1 MTVEKYRVLN
11 VSFEISAVSTSDGHL
26 RDASIEFA
34 SGLNCIIGARGTCK
48 STIVET
54 IRFLFDDD
62 HERVTELLDASREGK
77 GPPHRGLIAATLGGG
92 TAQVRLREDSGG
104 EIAVIERD
112 ATAERPALY
121 RDGVVVVNDPRLLSE
136 VEIYSQGELQD
147 IAVDPSK
154 RLALIDRPQQAEI
167 DKWQDEIAAISRD
180 VAIIGP
186 QLREVVEAIE
196 TAEGSLAEGKPLSEQ
211 LEQMRAD
218 RPEMSSE
225 VTDLRSVHQERE
237 ARLDRATAA
246 LERYREEVTAV
257 GDLRDG
263 LAEAAAGTAALR
275 GCGSAEL
282 EQIAERLG
290 AAAAAAGEFNNAV
303 DDPGTLEELLK
314 KAREE
319 AAVESE
325 PYYEA
330 LREEEAVTDRLKQE
344 DRLAEEVKKL
354 ERIAEGLK
362 RNRERREELR
372 TQRETLRTKL
382 RDLRT
387 KIFELRLEEVERINA
402 KFSEKIVL
410 SLRQGTQSEHYRRS
424 LESLLEGSRLRD
436 RPHLCADL
444 AAAFPPDALV
454 DAVEAEDSTTLSKTL
469 DRDAGQM
476 VRLVSHLAGNEKIFD
491 LESTVPDDELEVTM
505 YVEGKAHS
513 VSELSK
519 GQKAT
524 AMLPLLLRPAPY
536 PLILDQPEDD
546 LDNRFIFETLV
557 ETIKD
562 LKEERQLIFVT
573 HNANIPVV
581 GDADLVLA
589 MEMRRPDQAELTG
602 SGDVEKMREPIIEL
616 LEGGRD
622 AFALRSRTYGV
633 SDA

>member
-1 MTVEKYRVLN
+1 
-11 VSFEISAVSTSDGHL
+11 VSFEISSLTTSDGHL
-26 RDASIEFA
+26 RDVSIEFVP
-34 SGLNCIIGARGTCK
+34 GLNCIIGARGTCK

-54 IRFLFDDD
+54 IRFLFDSDR
-62 HERVTELLDASREGK
+62 ERVAELVNPSREGK
-77 GPPHRGLIAATLGGG
+77 GPSQRGLIAATLGGG
-92 TAQVRLREDSGG
+92 TAQVRLRGDSGE

-112 ATAERPALY
+112 AAAERPALY
-121 RDGVVVVNDPRLLSE
+121 RDGVVVVDDPRLLSE

-154 RLALIDRPQQAEI
+154 RLALIDRPQQADIDEWRSEI
-167 DKWQDEIAAISRD
+167 TAISGD
-180 VAIIGP
+180 VATIGP
-186 QLREVVEAIE
+186 QLREVAEAIE
-196 TAEGSLAEGKPLSEQ
+196 AAEASLAEGKPLTEQ

-218 RPEMSSE
+218 RPQMSSE
-225 VTDLRSVHQERE
+225 VAGLRSAHQERE
-237 ARLDRATAA
+237 ARLDRASAA
-246 LERYREEVTAV
+246 LERYREEVSAAE
-257 GDLRDG
+257 DLRDG
-263 LAEAAAGTAALR
+263 LAEAAAAADELR
-275 GCGSAEL
+275 ACGSSEL
-282 EQIAERLG
+282 EQIAEHLS
-290 AAAAAAGEFNNAV
+290 AVAAAAGELNKTIT
-303 DDPGTLEELLK
+303 DPSKLEELLK

-319 AAVESE
+319 AAAESE

-344 DRLAEEVKKL
+344 DRLAEEVKTL
-354 ERIAEGLK
+354 ERIAEGLE
-362 RNRERREELR
+362 RNRARREELVS
-372 TQRETLRTKL
+372 QRETLRGKL
-382 RDLRT
+382 RDLRA
-387 KIFELRLEEVERINA
+387 KIFELRLGEVERINA

-410 SLRQGTQSEHYRRS
+410 SLRQGTQSDHYRQC
-424 LESLLEGSRLRD
+424 LEGLLEGSRLRD
-436 RPHLCADL
+436 RPHLCGDL

-454 DAVEAEDSTTLSKTL
+454 DAVEAEDSTMLSKTL

-476 VRLVSHLAGNEKIFD
+476 VRLVSHLAGREDIFN

-505 YVEGKAHS
+505 YVDEVAHS

-557 ETIKD
+557 ETIKE

-581 GDADLVLA
+581 GDAELVLA
-589 MEMRRPDQAELTG
+589 MEMCRPDQAELTG
-602 SGDVEKMREPIIEL
+602 SGDVEEMREPIIEL

-622 AFALRSRTYGV
+622 AFSLRSRTYGV
-633 SDA
+633 SEV